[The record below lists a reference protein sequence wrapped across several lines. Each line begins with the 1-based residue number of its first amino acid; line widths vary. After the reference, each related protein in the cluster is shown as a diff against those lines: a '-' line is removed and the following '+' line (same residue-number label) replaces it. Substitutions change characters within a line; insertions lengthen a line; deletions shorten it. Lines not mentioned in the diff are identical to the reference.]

1 MAYMYAEEMEL
12 LIAQHELEQMNEGIT
27 NLMAIYDHVTK
38 FGVSDALK
46 DLVGEASLEELGM
59 SVYNVPASKDTV
71 DATAED
77 VTPKAAPPSLLKR
90 IIAGIKKVFSK
101 IFGMF
106 KKIYGWIKDKFVKLA
121 KWIKTQVA
129 NGWVSGSIGITPDQ
143 IEKLKLAFSPKEF
156 ANMLPL
162 AKKAF
167 YEFGNVITEL
177 FGMAVNPNNN
187 ITEDE
192 IKTVLTNKAP
202 NYEKLIPAMEQF
214 RNKML
219 AGEEVTAAILVK
231 EIRSEFVSIS
241 KDYNTLGNVAGV
253 VDECIL
259 AAQRV
264 VDNSISIIE
273 SKLESNSSDS
283 EKTVYTERIRVLKI
297 IAQVVSELGAK
308 YGSIWGGINRC
319 MGMLCSLIKQIH
331 TFQYSNLKSEEEKAQ
346 FRKQYDFNPA
356 GATA

>member
-12 LIAQHELEQMNEGIT
+12 LIAQHELEQMNDGIT
-27 NLMAIYDHVTK
+27 NLMAIHDHVTK
-38 FGVSDALK
+38 YGVSDALK

-59 SVYNVPASKDTV
+59 TIRNVPASEDTV
-71 DATAED
+71 DATAKT
-77 VTPKAAPPSLLKR
+77 VPPSLLKR
-90 IIAGIKKVFSK
+90 ILAGIKKVFSK

-106 KKIYGWIKDKFVKLA
+106 KKIYGWIRDKFAKLA
-121 KWIKTQVA
+121 KWFKTQVD
-129 NGWVSGSIGITPDQ
+129 NGWVSSSIGITPDQ

-162 AKKAF
+162 VRKAF
-167 YEFGNVITEL
+167 HEFSNVLSEL
-177 FGMAVNPNNN
+177 FSMALNPNNN

-219 AGEEVTAAILVK
+219 AGEEVTAATLVK
-231 EIRSEFVSIS
+231 EIRSNFVSIS
-241 KDYNTLGNVAGV
+241 KDYNTLGGAAANVDKDV
-253 VDECIL
+253 ET
-259 AAQRV
+259 AQRV
-264 VDNSISIIE
+264 TNDHIRYIE
-273 SKLESNSSDS
+273 SKLEFIRSDS
-283 EKTVYTERIRVLKI
+283 EKTVFTERIRMLNI

-308 YGSIWGGINRC
+308 YGSIWSGINKC
-319 MGMLCSLIKQIH
+319 MGMLGSVIRQIH

-346 FRKQYDFNPA
+346 FRKQYGFNPA